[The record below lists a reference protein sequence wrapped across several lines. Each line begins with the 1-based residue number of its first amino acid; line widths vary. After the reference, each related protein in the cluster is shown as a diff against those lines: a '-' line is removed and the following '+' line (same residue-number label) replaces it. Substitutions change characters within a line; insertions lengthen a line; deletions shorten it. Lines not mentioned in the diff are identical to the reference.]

1 MTPGMPHHNVGRT
14 WAEQHPFLVLGYDV
28 IGGLPCPN
36 VSRHRFDIPGCTWDA
51 KGLGA
56 FWQRGVNGTGRA
68 GYPVSPVHGSQCRD
82 WMGKPAQMM
91 PTLTPNATALKISP
105 TDLLCR
111 PNGATRAALGR
122 KGARF
127 NFPGMFLDGTPSV
140 TVAVA
145 TGVTV
150 LSAAPHGTL
159 QPGRHRGASGL
170 ACLCHQRE

>member
-68 GYPVSPVHGSQCRD
+68 GYPVFSGPRFAMQGLD
-82 WMGKPAQMM
+82 GE
-91 PTLTPNATALKISP
+91 
-105 TDLLCR
+105 
-111 PNGATRAALGR
+111 TRANDAHINPKR
-122 KGARF
+122 NRIKNQPHR
-127 NFPGMFLDGTPSV
+127 SV
-140 TVAVA
+140 VPTHW
-145 TGVTV
+145 G
-150 LSAAPHGTL
+150 H
-159 QPGRHRGASGL
+159 SGST
-170 ACLCHQRE
+170 RT